1 MLKQLRAT
9 MSVRWGAGISISAL
23 AALFMASGSAAPPTI
38 QDERALGA
46 SASYQGAQASDAF
59 SAIHH
64 VGNDRI
70 IAGKRSSGPSNR
82 FLLSVDDGATWTPIA
97 CPGSSGAHTYFF
109 GQNNGT
115 LLAGTGDAGDACIM
129 RSTDKGSSWGVALS
143 VAQLGTLIGSSSPK
157 AIFGTVH
164 LGAGRWLANVKAFD
178 TTIKGIESNDDG
190 VTWTVPA
197 AQPGQG
203 PSAWARQMIQTSDG
217 VLLWPSCNTDQM
229 YRSDDLGQSWSPA
242 TVPGA
247 ALFQPLCDAGHGV
260 YLCGDLTITPGGVI
274 RLYRSQ
280 DRGRTWRTVAAANLQ
295 RPTMTYWRDI
305 TGQDGVLYASA
316 CCVEGTS
323 NEREMRLY
331 KSSNYGKTWVSFGNP
346 FIGPFGGMQAIYQMC
361 VTDHG
366 EVFAAC
372 QPDSTILRWFLR

>member
-1 MLKQLRAT
+1 MSIQSRAVLLRRWAT
-9 MSVRWGAGISISAL
+9 RILTAAL
-23 AALFMASGSAAPPTI
+23 AALSVTIGSAVPPAV
-38 QDERALGA
+38 QDHLHLGA

-64 VGNDRI
+64 IGNDRI
-70 IAGKRSSGPSNR
+70 IAGKRSSGPSDR
-82 FLLSVDDGATWTPIA
+82 FLLSVDDGATWTPVA

-115 LLAGTGDAGDACIM
+115 LLSGTGDTGDACIM
-129 RSTDKGSSWGVALS
+129 RSADKGSSWSVALS
-143 VAQLGTLIGSSSPK
+143 ASKLGTLIGSSSPK

-178 TTIKGIESNDDG
+178 TTIKVIESADDG

>member
-1 MLKQLRAT
+1 MLNGLRET
-9 MSVRWGAGISISAL
+9 RSQRRGWLGAIGAL
-23 AALFMASGSAAPPTI
+23 AALFMVTGSAAPLTI
-38 QDERALGA
+38 QDDLPLGA
-46 SASYQGAQASDAF
+46 SASYQGSQASDAF

-64 VGNDRI
+64 IGNDRI
-70 IAGKRSSGPSNR
+70 IAGKRSSGPNDR
-82 FLLSVDDGATWTPIA
+82 FLLSTDDGATWTPVA

-115 LLAGTGDAGDACIM
+115 LLSGTGDTGNACIM
-129 RSTDKGSSWGVALS
+129 RSTDKGSSWSVTLS
-143 VAQLGTLIGSSSPK
+143 AAQLGTLIGSSSPK

-164 LGAGRWLANVKAFD
+164 LGAGHWLVNVKAFD
-178 TTIKGIESNDDG
+178 TTIKVIESIDDG

-203 PSAWARQMIQTSDG
+203 ATSWARQMIQTSDG

-247 ALFQPLCDAGHGV
+247 ALFQSLCDAGYGA
-260 YLCGDLTITPGGVI
+260 YLCGDLTTAPNGVI
-274 RLYRSQ
+274 RLHRSHDQ
-280 DRGRTWRTVAAANLQ
+280 GRTWSAVAAAKLQ

-305 TGQDGVLYASA
+305 TGTNGVLYASA
-316 CCVEGTS
+316 CCVEATS
-323 NEREMRLY
+323 NERKMQLFR
-331 KSSNYGKTWVSFGNP
+331 SANYGKTWVSLGNP
-346 FIGPFGGMQAIYQMC
+346 YIGPFGGMQAIYQMC
-361 VTDHG
+361 ITDHG

-372 QPDSTILRWFLR
+372 QPDSTILRWPVR

>member
-1 MLKQLRAT
+1 MNHGFLAARTCRWARAIW
-9 MSVRWGAGISISAL
+9 V
-23 AALFMASGSAAPPTI
+23 AALFMGVSSAVPPAV
-38 QDERALGA
+38 QHDRPLGA

-59 SAIHH
+59 SAIHYI
-64 VGNDRI
+64 GNDRI
-70 IAGKRSSGPSNR
+70 IAGKRSSGPNDR
-82 FLLSVDDGATWTPIA
+82 FLLSIDNGASWAPVA

-109 GQNNGT
+109 GQNRGT
-115 LLAGTGDAGDACIM
+115 LLAGTGDTGNACIM
-129 RSTDKGSSWGVALS
+129 RSVDKGSSWGVALS
-143 VAQLGTLIGSSSPK
+143 AAQLGTLIGSSSPK

-178 TTIKGIESNDDG
+178 TTIKVIESADDG
-190 VTWTVPA
+190 ATWTVPA

-203 PSAWARQMIQTSDG
+203 ASAWARQMIQTGDG

-229 YRSDDLGQSWSPA
+229 YRSKDLGQSWKPV

-260 YLCGDLTITPGGVI
+260 YLCGGLTTAPNGVI
-274 RLYRSQ
+274 KLHRSHDQ
-280 DRGRTWRTVAAANLQ
+280 GRTWSSVAAVNLQ

-305 TGQDGVLYASA
+305 TGVDGVLYASA

-323 NEREMRLY
+323 NERRMRLY
-331 KSSNYGKTWVSFGNP
+331 RSADYGKKWTSLGNP
-346 FIGPFGGMQAIYQMC
+346 YIGPFGGMQAIYQMC

-372 QPDSTILRWFLR
+372 QPDSTILRWPLR